1 MYLLAMRGG
10 RSRTAAELAVLLRT
24 AGFEQ
29 VRELSTPIPLQV
41 GVLVARRG
49 NGSGVNIA

>member
-10 RSRTAAELAVLLRT
+10 RARTATELAALLLA

-29 VRELSTPIPLQV
+29 VRERATAIPLQV

-49 NGSGVNIA
+49 AGT